1 MQDGAQLD
9 RYLFARH
16 VPLEEKEIFVKKKE
30 IEKNILSRAGVR
42 HASELSTTISKNL
55 YGFNLYLKN

>member
-16 VPLEEKEIFVKKKE
+16 VPLEEKETFVKKKE

-42 HASELSTTISKNL
+42 HVSELSIIMS
-55 YGFNLYLKN
+55 